1 MYRSSSARHG
11 TSLCLFIDII
21 SNMIILNV
29 VRTYIDLIIDVIFGL
44 R

>member
-1 MYRSSSARHG
+1 MCIDQALHG
-11 TSLCLFIDII
+11 TAPLCLFIDII
-21 SNMIILNV
+21 FNMIILNV